1 MKYCNLIGHLKGFKS
16 HITLVIFTYY
26 PAILL
31 ITPVISPDSSG
42 CTVYG

>member
-1 MKYCNLIGHLKGFKS
+1 MKYCNLIGHSKGFKS
-16 HITLVIFTYY
+16 LINLVIFTYY
-26 PAILL
+26 PAISL